1 MITGNKY
8 VNDLDDLLNRD
19 EKDISVS
26 GIDGA
31 ARSFFI
37 SQLLV
42 EQERPCLIV
51 LPRARDAVKFLRELE
66 FFLPPGFVN
75 GSQAERRLYSFPAYD
90 ISPLTGLS
98 PHRDIVNNRLQALYA
113 LASLDNPAVVTSLE
127 ALLLKVLPKKSLLKA
142 LEYLEPG
149 EDFPR
154 DDLINKLETGGYL
167 RTSLVEEP
175 GDYSVRGGVIDIYPP
190 LYENPVRLE
199 FWGDRLESI
208 RNFDSITQRSTDQIK
223 EMILLPSNEI
233 IMDEEGMKR
242 ARSMGRL
249 PEQSVEGSSFPG
261 QEAWLNHFYPELDS
275 LFDYLPRS
283 GMVLLIDNE
292 RIKSETDRFIGKLEK
307 DAVKYGEE
315 AVERGTVFPEID
327 GTSLSGED
335 LDNNLARFKS
345 LRFTGLAITDPG
357 FLGTGLEIKG
367 AADVDFDFDLRLSGK
382 GRVSMAPLADKISI
396 WLDRGAH
403 TILVCRTEQQ
413 AGRLE
418 EILNNYEVPVDETV
432 GSFFYLSPRKKVHI
446 CLGRLSKGFAWAD
459 TGLYVISEDEIFGP
473 KRSRSKKKS
482 DDTGLDWTSFS
493 QLAIGDLVVHED
505 HGVGRYGGL
514 TRMEIHNKINDFVLI
529 EYAGN
534 DRLYIPADRISVMQ
548 KYVGADDSNPKLDQ
562 LGGKA
567 WKVVKQK
574 AKKAIMEIARQL
586 VEIYAVRK
594 YRKGFAYSR
603 PDNYF
608 REFEATF
615 EHEETA
621 DQIKAIDDVLSD
633 MESERPMDRL
643 ICGDVGFG
651 KTEVAVRAA
660 FKAVS
665 DGKQAAV
672 LVPTTVLSE
681 QHYETFRK
689 RMEPYQVE
697 VDVLSRFK
705 TKKEQNETIARVR
718 SGRVNILIGTH
729 RLLSKDIN
737 FKDLGILIIDEE
749 QRFGVRQKERLKEF
763 RALVDVLALTA
774 TPIPRTLHLS
784 LMGVRDLS
792 IIETPPEDRL
802 AIKTYLS
809 PYDEATIKHAIE
821 NEMERKGQVFF
832 VHNRVRSIDNIAA
845 KLKKL
850 VPDARFAIG
859 HGQMSAQE
867 LEKTMLRFLRKE
879 IDVLICTT
887 IIESGL
893 DIPSANT
900 IIINQVER
908 FGLSQIYQ
916 LRGRVGRSS
925 ENAYAYLLLS
935 KNARMTSEAEKRLK
949 ALMDFSQLGAGIHLA
964 MHDLKIRG
972 GGNILGFSQSG
983 HIASI
988 GYELYL
994 KLTEQAISELKGEE
1008 YQQDINPEINVEISA
1023 YLPENYV
1030 SDIDVRLN
1038 IYRRLSSLKEEDD
1051 LSRMTDEIKD
1061 RFGPPPE
1068 PVSNLLKVME
1078 TRLVMKKKKIIRL
1091 DVNENALLFTFFT
1104 GAGIDPQKV
1113 VELIEKKRPRYM
1125 LLEDSRLKVRIG
1137 KKDLIN
1143 ALLESKKVMAE
1154 FDFVRRN

>member
-1 MITGNKY
+1 MITTNQY
-8 VNDLDDLLNRD
+8 ITDLHKLISGG
-19 EKDISVS
+19 EKEISVA
-26 GIDGA
+26 GIENA
-31 ARSFFI
+31 ARTFFV
-37 SQLLV
+37 SGLML
-42 EQERPCLIV
+42 EQERPFLVI
-51 LPRARDAVKFLRELE
+51 LPKAKDAIRFMRELQ
-66 FFLPPGFVN
+66 FFLPVGFVS
-75 GSQAERRLYSFPAYD
+75 GSQSEKRLFDFPAYD

-98 PHRDIVNNRLQALYA
+98 PHRNIINRRLQALYA
-113 LASLDNPAVVTSLE
+113 LTTCKNPVLVTSLE
-127 ALLLKVLPKKSLLKA
+127 ALLLKIVPKSALIKA

-154 DDLINKLETGGYL
+154 DELVKKLESGGYL
-167 RTSLVEEP
+167 RTSLVEEA
-175 GDYSVRGGVIDIYPP
+175 GDYSVRGGVMDIFPP
-190 LYENPVRLE
+190 LYEMPVRLE

-208 RNFDSITQRSTDQIK
+208 RHFNPLSQRSTEHLK
-223 EMILLPSNEI
+223 EMILLPSSEI
-233 IMDEEGMKR
+233 IMDEEAMQR

-249 PEQSVEGSSFPG
+249 PEQAGDGGSFPG

-275 LFDYLPRS
+275 LFDYFSSS
-283 GMVLLIDNE
+283 GIVLLLDSDRIDPEKE
-292 RIKSETDRFIGKLEK
+292 RFRFKFEK
-307 DAVKYGEE
+307 DAEKYREE
-315 AVERGTVFPEID
+315 AENRAAVFPEID
-327 GTSLSGED
+327 GVQLSDDELQAG
-335 LDNNLARFKS
+335 LNVHQIIRFNS
-345 LRFTGLAITDPG
+345 LAITTPEQSG
-357 FLGTGLEIKG
+357 RYIEVRG
-367 AADVDFDFDLRLSGK
+367 AGDVDFEFDLRLSGK
-382 GRVSMAPLADKISI
+382 GRVSMAPLADRISV
-396 WLDRGAH
+396 WMEQGAR

-413 AGRLE
+413 AARLE
-418 EILNNYEVPVDETV
+418 EILNNYQVPVDETV
-432 GSFFYLSPRKKVHI
+432 DSFFAVSLRKKVHI
-446 CLGRLSKGFAWAD
+446 CLGRLSRGFAWAD
-459 TGLYVISEDEIFGP
+459 IGLYVISEDEIFGP
-473 KRSRSKKKS
+473 KRSRAKKKS
-482 DDTGLDWTSFS
+482 EDTGLDWTSFS

-505 HGVGRYGGL
+505 HGIGMYGGL
-514 TRMEIHNKINDFVLI
+514 IRMEIQCKINDFVLI

-548 KYVGADDSNPKLDQ
+548 KYVGADDKNPKLDQ

-586 VEIYAVRK
+586 VELYAIRK
-594 YRKGFAYSR
+594 YREGFSFSR

-651 KTEVAVRAA
+651 KTEVAIRAA

-672 LVPTTVLSE
+672 LVPTTVLAE
-681 QHYETFRK
+681 QHYETFK
-689 RMEPYQVE
+689 DRMKPFNIE

-705 TKKEQNETIARVR
+705 NRKEQNETIARVR
-718 SGRVNILIGTH
+718 SGHVNVLIGTH
-729 RLLSKDIN
+729 RILSKDIG

-749 QRFGVRQKERLKEF
+749 QRFGVKQKERLKEF
-763 RALVDVLALTA
+763 RAIVDVLALTA

-802 AIKTYLS
+802 AIQTYLS

-821 NEMERKGQVFF
+821 NEIERGGQVFF
-832 VHNRVRSIDNIAA
+832 VHNRVQSIDNIAA
-845 KLKKL
+845 KVKKI
-850 VPDARFAIG
+850 VPDARIAIG
-859 HGQMSAQE
+859 HGQMKGTD
-867 LEKTMLRFLRKE
+867 LEKTMMRFLRKE
-879 IDVLICTT
+879 IDVLVCTT

-893 DIPSANT
+893 DIPSVNT

-935 KNARMTSEAEKRLK
+935 KKATMTREAEKRLK

-994 KLTEQAISELKGEE
+994 KLTEEAIAELKGEE
-1008 YQQDINPEINVEISA
+1008 YKQEINPEINVDLSA
-1023 YLPENYV
+1023 YLPEEYV

-1051 LSRMTDEIKD
+1051 LKKMIDEIRD
-1061 RFGPPPE
+1061 RFGSPPVA
-1068 PVSNLLKVME
+1068 VSNLLRVME
-1078 TRLVMKKKKIIRL
+1078 VRLMMKKKRISRL
-1091 DVNENALLFTFFT
+1091 DVKEDALMFTFST
-1104 GAGIDPQKV
+1104 GANIDPRNV
-1113 VELIEKKRPRYM
+1113 VKMIERKRPRFS
-1125 LLEDSRLKVRIG
+1125 LLADSRLKARM
-1137 KKDLIN
+1137 KRTDN
-1143 ALLESKKVMAE
+1143 FSALSEARNVIAE
-1154 FDFVRRN
+1154 FDFI